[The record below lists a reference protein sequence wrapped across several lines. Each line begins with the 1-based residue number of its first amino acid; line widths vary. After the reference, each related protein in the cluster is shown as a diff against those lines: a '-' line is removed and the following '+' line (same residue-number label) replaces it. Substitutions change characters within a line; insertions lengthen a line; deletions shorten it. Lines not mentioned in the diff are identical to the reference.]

1 MTYDPVHLSQRLLW
15 RAGHLRGHDSA
26 DTTRLDG
33 MDEAGRERFFRKGS
47 EQVATLAARI
57 EAQTG
62 CTLESRTALDFGCG
76 VGRNALAL
84 AERCD
89 YVYGLDVSPA
99 VLREADRNA
108 GLRKLSNV
116 EWMQAGRL
124 DELSGRYDL
133 VVSFFV
139 FQHIPSREGERII
152 DTLVR
157 GLRPG
162 GVGAIHVTLPPPF
175 RALDRSYL
183 YRRMNSYS
191 LSRLGQLLADA
202 SVTEWH
208 AKLHSRPVAG
218 TDERSYEEATVI
230 FRKD

>member
-15 RAGHLRGHDSA
+15 GAAHLRRRDSG

-33 MDEAGRERFFRKGS
+33 MDEEARERFFKRGS
-47 EQVATLAARI
+47 KQIDTLAARM

-62 CTLESRTALDFGCG
+62 FTLESRTALDFGCG
-76 VGRNALAL
+76 VGRNTLAL
-84 AERCD
+84 AERCG

-108 GLRKLSNV
+108 SLRNLKNV
-116 EWMQAGRL
+116 EWMDAGRL
-124 DELSGRYDL
+124 GELHGRYDL
-133 VVSFFV
+133 VISFYV
-139 FQHIPSREGERII
+139 FQHIPTREGERII

-162 GVGAIHVTLPPPF
+162 GAGAIHLTLPPKV
-175 RALDRSYL
+175 RRLDRSYL
-183 YRRMNSYS
+183 YSRMNAYS
-191 LSRLGQLLADA
+191 LSRVGKVLADA

-208 AKLHSRPVAG
+208 AKLHARPVPG
-218 TDERSYEEATVI
+218 TTERAYDEATLI